1 LAIVTLQLKLLVI
14 VMRASVIHQIN
25 IVLVVGDGEEEV
37 VKIRCIIVCVV
48 TYILAVALGYR
59 VP

>member
-1 LAIVTLQLKLLVI
+1 
-14 VMRASVIHQIN
+14 MRASVIHQIN
-25 IVLVVGDGEEEV
+25 IVLVVGYGEEEV
-37 VKIRCIIVCVV
+37 VKIRCIILFVV